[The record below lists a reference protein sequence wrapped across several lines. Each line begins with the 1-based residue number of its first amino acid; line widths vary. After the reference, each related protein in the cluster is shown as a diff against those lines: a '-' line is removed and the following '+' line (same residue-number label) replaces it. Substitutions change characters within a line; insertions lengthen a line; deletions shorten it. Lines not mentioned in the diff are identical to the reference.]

1 MSSSSNDETDN
12 EEKEEKMKLSSKQRH
27 ENRKKRESKQKK
39 KSKKYMR
46 MISMSS
52 SQLRRISNSKKKER
66 PKSLKEHLIEY
77 LKEKKDIED
86 IKARL
91 EKKEEQRIQKHYL
104 KYKGE
109 RARVKE
115 EAKEIGAI
123 KQERKQPKKMNKK
136 QKLPLRR
143 PHLKKRKGIDRNGNI
158 LKSYPYNTFSKLV
171 QPIDP
176 MLNLGHIDKGAN
188 EFEAINKNLISEYT
202 NSVIESNSVNH
213 NGIDDSTSKES
224 QIHDLTNDDI
234 LLPYSDM
241 STDSDIGSD
250 NMTQEDEYS
259 EIQESNYFKIYLEK
273 NTRNNLYRI
282 KSEKFQESRLYEKST
297 FGRSFGKETES
308 QWDRIIEERY
318 QNLEMGRKIF
328 ENAYRFIENRED
340 DDEESEFEKKKRA
353 TGAKDKSKDR
363 SNRSKKRTKKKEET
377 FIDSRKKKAK
387 EIDIYIDVKTIHPR
401 DLYLSSLP
409 HYTEYK
415 TEVHVPKS
423 CIEHDLSTYK
433 HSAQSAD
440 EITYSENS
448 DKEESKASIE
458 RPVSKHQKTKKP
470 SDDKTNK
477 KTETKS
483 INEKCQISTL
493 NPLTLI
499 TKYIS
504 SIRHKYEKE
513 KRIIEKNRSYQDLEN
528 ERKSCQKR
536 INRELELFRKLA
548 DQRYSEI
555 SSSED
560 LTDDEAAK
568 KIKKSFTEV
577 NGRGEKKKNQETK
590 RSSSP
595 ILIYHYYRPDF
606 KSKDD
611 TTYYDSD
618 GCVPEPNN
626 WLKTH
631 KVLRTPLPLT
641 SANDNKPDEKVSEE
655 TKSNK
660 HSLDSLPSQTE
671 NQETVLN
678 QLKKEEETLD
688 HKLQNIKS
696 KANNEKLK
704 IHYDPMTITFDA
716 RSVTNSNT

>member
-1 MSSSSNDETDN
+1 
-12 EEKEEKMKLSSKQRH
+12 
-27 ENRKKRESKQKK
+27 
-39 KSKKYMR
+39 
-46 MISMSS
+46 
-52 SQLRRISNSKKKER
+52 
-66 PKSLKEHLIEY
+66 
-77 LKEKKDIED
+77 
-86 IKARL
+86 
-91 EKKEEQRIQKHYL
+91 
-104 KYKGE
+104 
-109 RARVKE
+109 
-115 EAKEIGAI
+115 
-123 KQERKQPKKMNKK
+123 
-136 QKLPLRR
+136 
-143 PHLKKRKGIDRNGNI
+143 
-158 LKSYPYNTFSKLV
+158 
-171 QPIDP
+171 
-176 MLNLGHIDKGAN
+176 
-188 EFEAINKNLISEYT
+188 
-202 NSVIESNSVNH
+202 
-213 NGIDDSTSKES
+213 
-224 QIHDLTNDDI
+224 
-234 LLPYSDM
+234 
-241 STDSDIGSD
+241 
-250 NMTQEDEYS
+250 
-259 EIQESNYFKIYLEK
+259 
-273 NTRNNLYRI
+273 
-282 KSEKFQESRLYEKST
+282 
-297 FGRSFGKETES
+297 
-308 QWDRIIEERY
+308 
-318 QNLEMGRKIF
+318 MGRKIF

-423 CIEHDLSTYK
+423 CIEHDLSTFK

-458 RPVSKHQKTKKP
+458 RPVSKHQKTKKTT
-470 SDDKTNK
+470 DDKTNK

-483 INEKCQISTL
+483 INEVSSIHEPFYFLYLRNIFLLLIKLLQKCQISTL

-548 DQRYSEI
+548 EQRYSEI

-618 GCVPEPNN
+618 GCVQEPNN

-660 HSLDSLPSQTE
+660 HSLDSLPSQSE